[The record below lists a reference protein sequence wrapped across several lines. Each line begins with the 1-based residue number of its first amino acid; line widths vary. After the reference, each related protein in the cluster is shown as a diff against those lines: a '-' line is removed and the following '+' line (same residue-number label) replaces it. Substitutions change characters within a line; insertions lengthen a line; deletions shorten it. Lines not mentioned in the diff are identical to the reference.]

1 MKRQIL
7 PYKDFLP
14 FAPSN
19 AGETV
24 KIHHCKRGKHNDRLY
39 ITRSM
44 DGSIVCYCHHCGGTG
59 YYQDGK
65 KVYTRRTVH
74 VQKKGTFTEIPKGGT
89 TRLADWS
96 VLAKVWIN
104 KAHIGQ
110 KLIRQYG
117 LQSFSN
123 DDSVMIPI
131 MNEGKLCRLIK
142 RSFDPDLPKYLTLMH
157 DNFHNAN
164 AYVFHSRAGDNTR
177 LILVEDVLSAIR
189 VAEYVDALVLCGTN
203 MNSNLLVNALNK
215 SYDHIKIFLDNDNP
229 MVKKSQRKIQR
240 RLDSID
246 FHTDTTVIEN
256 DVDPKE
262 MSSDRLCEVI
272 YG

>member
-1 MKRQIL
+1 
-7 PYKDFLP
+7 
-14 FAPSN
+14 
-19 AGETV
+19 
-24 KIHHCKRGKHNDRLY
+24 
-39 ITRSM
+39 
-44 DGSIVCYCHHCGGTG
+44 
-59 YYQDGK
+59 
-65 KVYTRRTVH
+65 
-74 VQKKGTFTEIPKGGT
+74 
-89 TRLADWS
+89 
-96 VLAKVWIN
+96 
-104 KAHIGQ
+104 
-110 KLIRQYG
+110 
-117 LQSFSN
+117 
-123 DDSVMIPI
+123 

-246 FHTDTTVIEN
+246 FHTDTTVVEN